1 MWEDSLNVIL
11 ESDSADFGNM
21 ASILVDLFEGV
32 VTPDIFLTH
41 TNKVAVQQVFSVKVR
56 YSNCKRSDEFLIYCE
71 TNGCIIK

>member
-41 TNKVAVQQVFSVKVR
+41 TNKVAVQQVFSVKV
-56 YSNCKRSDEFLIYCE
+56 
-71 TNGCIIK
+71 